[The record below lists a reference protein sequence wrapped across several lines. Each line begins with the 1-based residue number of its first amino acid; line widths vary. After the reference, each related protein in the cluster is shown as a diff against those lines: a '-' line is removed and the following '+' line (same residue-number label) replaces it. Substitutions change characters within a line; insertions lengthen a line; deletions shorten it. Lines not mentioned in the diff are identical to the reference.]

1 MLSASLLFKVSGAP
15 FSMKKYLYHIVSLLL
30 LSLLSLPLLVLAQGT
45 GTITP
50 TASSPLLNRLQTV
63 GTAAGYS
70 ANTTESTVLEIVG
83 TGISVGLSLLG
94 VIFVILILIAGF
106 NWMTAA
112 GDEEKIKR
120 AGQTIRAAII
130 GLLIV
135 AGAFA
140 IWLFISRII
149 LDTGGTTNPSVS

>member
-1 MLSASLLFKVSGAP
+1 
-15 FSMKKYLYHIVSLLL
+15 MKKYLYHFASFLFLAL
-30 LSLLSLPLLVLAQGT
+30 CALPFITLAQGT

-50 TASSPLLNRLQTV
+50 TASSPLLNKLESV

-70 ANTTESTVLEIVG
+70 AGTTESTVLEIVG

-94 VIFVILILIAGF
+94 VIFIILILVAGF
-106 NWMTAA
+106 NWMTAS
-112 GDEEKIKR
+112 GDEEKIKK

-130 GLLIV
+130 GLLII

-140 IWLFISRII
+140 IWLFISNII
-149 LDTGGTTNPSVS
+149 IGGGNGGASYGGS